1 VSQVKLILVE
11 SVHRLGEVGDLVT
24 VKPGF
29 ARNYL
34 LPQGKA
40 ILATEGRVT
49 ELEHHKRIVAEKV
62 AREMKD
68 LQAVKKKIEGLKVE
82 IGARAGEEGKLFGSV
97 TASQIAEQLALQGLP
112 IDRRRIESDPI
123 KALGEHDVPIKLHR
137 DVVAT
142 LSLRVVP
149 ESDEPAP
156 PTEEETPDAH
166 ERDDEDEDEAG
177 D

>member
-11 SVHRLGEVGDLVT
+11 SVHRLGEVGDLVS

-40 ILATEGRVT
+40 ILATESRVA
-49 ELEHHKRIVAEKV
+49 ELEHHKRIVADKV

-68 LQAVKKKIEGLKVE
+68 LQAVKKKIEGLKIE

-97 TASQIAEQLALQGLP
+97 TAAQIAEQLALQGLTV
-112 IDRRRIESDPI
+112 DRRRIESDPI
-123 KALGEHDVPIKLHR
+123 KTVGEHDVPIKLHR

-142 LSLRVVP
+142 LSLHVAA
-149 ESDEPAP
+149 EGGEPAP
-156 PTEEETPDAH
+156 PTEEEETPD
-166 ERDDEDEDEAG
+166 EEEAA

>member
-1 VSQVKLILVE
+1 MSQVKLILVE
-11 SVHRLGEVGDLVT
+11 SVHRLGEVGDLVS

-40 ILATEGRVT
+40 ILATEGRVA
-49 ELEHHKRIVAEKV
+49 ELEHHKRIAAEKA
-62 AREMKD
+62 AREMND
-68 LQAVKKKIEGLKVE
+68 LNAVRKKIEGLSVE

-97 TASQIAEQLALQGLP
+97 TAVQIAERLAEQGLDV
-112 IDRRRIESDPI
+112 DRRRIESDPI
-123 KALGEHDVPIKLHR
+123 KTVGEHEVPIKLHR

-142 LSLRVVP
+142 LSLRVVAEGP
-149 ESDEPAP
+149 EPAP
-156 PTEEETPDAH
+156 PTEEEEIPD
-166 ERDDEDEDEAG
+166 EEEAT

>member
-11 SVHRLGEVGDLVT
+11 SVHRLGEVGDLVS
-24 VKPGF
+24 VRPGF

-40 ILATEGRVT
+40 ILATESRVA
-49 ELEHHKRIVAEKV
+49 ELEHHKRIVADKV

-68 LQAVKKKIEGLKVE
+68 LQAVKKKIEGLKIE

-97 TASQIAEQLALQGLP
+97 TAAQIAEQLALQGLTV
-112 IDRRRIESDPI
+112 DRRRIESDPI
-123 KALGEHDVPIKLHR
+123 KSVGEHDVPIKLHR

-142 LSLRVVP
+142 LSLHVVA
-149 ESDEPAP
+149 EGGEPAP
-156 PTEEETPDAH
+156 PTEEEATPD
-166 ERDDEDEDEAG
+166 EEESSD
-177 D
+177 